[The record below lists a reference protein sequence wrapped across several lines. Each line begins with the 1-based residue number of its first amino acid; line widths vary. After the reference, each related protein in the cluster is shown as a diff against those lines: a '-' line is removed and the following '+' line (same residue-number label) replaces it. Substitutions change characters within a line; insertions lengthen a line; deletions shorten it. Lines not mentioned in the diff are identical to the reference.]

1 MVIQILISLVVLVIV
16 FCSASLCMLVGRI
29 LRQHLLTDETRS
41 VVTGSMGVV
50 GTLTALVLGLLIAGA
65 SSSYYTKN
73 QEVVLIAADVIRLD
87 RLLRRYG
94 PEAEG
99 LRDLLGSVAT
109 LQSSGDRLAGFS
121 SWHLPFLV
129 YSNGGNLSR
138 MPSFVRRGGF

>member
-1 MVIQILISLVVLVIV
+1 MVIQTLISLVVLVIV
-16 FCSASLCMLVGRI
+16 FCSAMLGMLVSRI
-29 LRQHLLTDETRS
+29 LPQNHLTDQTRS
-41 VVTGSMGVV
+41 VVTVSMGVV
-50 GTLTALVLGLLIAGA
+50 GALTALVLGLLTLGA

-109 LQSSGDRLAGFS
+109 LQSSGDRLAGCS
-121 SWHLPFLV
+121 SWHLRFVV
-129 YSNGGNLSR
+129 YSSGGNLSR